1 MIQGGEGG
9 FKVEGKGE
17 EERFSRGIDTHL
29 LGGVRVRVSVST
41 FFFNFFFQ
49 LVLDGYRGGKCRISV
64 TCHDS

>member
-17 EERFSRGIDTHL
+17 EERFLRGIDTHL

-41 FFFNFFFQ
+41 FFFVQ